1 MYNIQYTTSQKFT
14 ISSTT
19 SHLKSTSNTSSL
31 KILSTLS
38 TDNNF
43 KILNKTNKILKIY
56 PTQALSYKNYLTTFE
71 TISENNLIK
80 CYIKIT
86 LNNIFVTYN
95 FNNKIKTISLAAL
108 GFKGKSKQTTYAF
121 KTFAE
126 TLANE
131 FCHLAMDNNSP
142 IILNIYAC
150 SLNYKLKTFLK
161 IFKLNNLKIN
171 KIYDVTPIPYN
182 GCRKKK
188 ISIKKKKKSI
198 IKFLSYR

>member
-1 MYNIQYTTSQKFT
+1 MYNIQYTTSQKFS
-14 ISSTT
+14 INH
-19 SHLKSTSNTSSL
+19 HLKSNTNTSLKVVSSLSNDNNL
-31 KILSTLS
+31 KIL
-38 TDNNF
+38 D
-43 KILNKTNKILKIY
+43 KTNKILKIY
-56 PTQALSYKNYLTTFE
+56 PTQAISHQNYLTTLE

-95 FNNKIKTISLAAL
+95 FDNKIKTISLAAL

-131 FCHLAMDNNSP
+131 FCHLSTNNNSP
-142 IILNIYAC
+142 IIINIYAC

>member
-14 ISSTT
+14 ISSTYH
-19 SHLKSTSNTSSL
+19 HLKSNNTNNNTSL

-38 TDNNF
+38 NDTNF
-43 KILNKTNKILKIY
+43 KTLDKTKKILKIY
-56 PTQALSYKNYLTTFE
+56 PTQAISHQNYLTILE
-71 TISENNLIK
+71 TINETNLIK

-131 FCHLAMDNNSP
+131 FCHLTTSNNFP
-142 IILNIYAC
+142 IIINIYAC

-188 ISIKKKKKSI
+188 FQLKKKKN
-198 IKFLSYR
+198 L